1 MHARA
6 VLHPSLRILQDLELL
21 TSQFPTADQSHPD
34 WFEEQAELHYSFS
47 HQFSLWVQLQQQ
59 DLYVEGGPLGGGGGR
74 GKGVHVEVEV
84 EVEVEVDSRHLQW
97 VVISIALLP
106 VLPIDH
112 QDLLLTSQP
121 FTYILSSI
129 SYIHNQE
136 KPFACTSFRY

>member
-1 MHARA
+1 MQ
-6 VLHPSLRILQDLELL
+6 PSLLVKDPDFEYDIQNECTIDANLFRC
-21 TSQFPTADQSHPD
+21 TAI
-34 WFEEQAELHYSFS
+34 FS

-84 EVEVEVDSRHLQW
+84 EVDSRHLQW

-112 QDLLLTSQP
+112 QDLLL
-121 FTYILSSI
+121 SS
-129 SYIHNQE
+129 
-136 KPFACTSFRY
+136 